1 MIRIARKNLA
11 LWATIGA
18 VFFLLIQV
26 SCDLYLPTVTADLVN
41 RGIVQKNMGVIWNE
55 GIKMLIVAAIGLVA
69 AGLNVYF
76 AATQSM
82 KVGEKLRSQIYHKV
96 LRFSNRE
103 MDEFG
108 DSSLITRSTNDIVQI
123 QNVMV
128 QMLRMMLQ
136 SPVMLV
142 AACVLAYVREPQL
155 TKVFFI
161 SLPILAIIVMAVMY
175 FAVPLFKS
183 IQKKTDR
190 INLIFREGL
199 TGVRVIRAFRQ
210 EEREQNRFKKANED
224 YTQTGI
230 KAFTIVSTLFPV
242 VTLILGMTNVA
253 IILLGGHL
261 VANMSM
267 QVGDLIAF
275 MTYAT
280 QIMISFMMLS
290 MIFVFVPR
298 ASASATRVNAVL
310 DQPISIHNAPEKDQE
325 KISINQP
332 ASLEF
337 KNVDFRFHG
346 AERLAL
352 HDLNFKVTAGQT
364 LAIIGGTG
372 SGKSAL
378 VNLIPR
384 LFDIESGEIM
394 VDGVPIKKLSQHNL
408 HEVISITQQQA
419 VLFSGTIRSNL
430 QFGYE
435 EATDKEMW
443 HALEIAQAADFV
455 REEGGLD
462 AIVEQN
468 GSNFS
473 GGQRQRLAIARTI
486 IKPASIYVFDDS
498 FSALDFETD
507 AKLRAALA
515 KDPQIQRAVTVI
527 VAQRIST
534 VVDADQIIVLDEGRV
549 VGQGT
554 HQELKAHNETYQ
566 QIIKS
571 QVEKGDVDRA

>member
-136 SPVMLV
+136 APVMLV

-384 LFDIESGEIM
+384 LFDIESGEIK
-394 VDGVPIKKLSQHNL
+394 VDGVPVKKLSQHNL

-430 QFGYE
+430 QFGYK

-462 AIVEQN
+462 AVVEQN